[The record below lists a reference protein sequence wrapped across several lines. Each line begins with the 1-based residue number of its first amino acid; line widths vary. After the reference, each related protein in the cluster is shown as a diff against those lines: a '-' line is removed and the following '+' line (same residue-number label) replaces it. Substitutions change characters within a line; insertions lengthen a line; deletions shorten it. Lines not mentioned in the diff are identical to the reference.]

1 MITRKMKLMP
11 FVLSTILVGSMT
23 LAGCGKT
30 GETTSTAS
38 PSTAGTETKAP
49 SLEAKKLDPVTLKWY
64 LPQGTF
70 PDAKAVFA
78 EMSKIT
84 KEKINADLDIELVDW
99 GNYDQKMQAVL
110 ASGENVDLMFTS
122 NWSNDY
128 VSAVNKGAFMDITDL
143 LKKYGT
149 NILKQV
155 PEKAWNAPKINGK
168 LYGIINTQ
176 VLGKAPGMLINKT
189 YADKYGLD
197 ASKVK
202 KLEDLT
208 PFLEKVAVGEKDKYA
223 FNVKGNDDPLSYIGT
238 ALGIEYFADTNPGV
252 MLINDNDTKIVNLFE
267 TKEYTAFL
275 KLMHEWYQKG
285 IIRRDAP
292 TITDLAA
299 DEKAGK
305 YITRIGVMNPDVA
318 ANQAERY
325 GNGKPENVLT
335 AQFSPAYMSTGSIL
349 GTLTAI
355 PRTSKN
361 PERAMMF
368 YDLMYSDAKLFNL
381 MNYGIENKHY
391 KKVGDDLIET
401 IPNSGYNVASGWE
414 YGNMFNSYRTSPL
427 QPKWFPVGP
436 DMNNTAISSKLLGFS
451 FDASKVKSEL
461 AQCAAVITEFNAGL
475 ITGALDP
482 DTTLPKLN
490 EKLKKAGMDKLLA
503 EMQTQIDA
511 WKVANKK

>member
-1 MITRKMKLMP
+1 MRTRKMKSLP
-11 FVLSTILVGSMT
+11 VVLSTILLSSMM

-30 GETTSTAS
+30 GETPSTAS
-38 PSTAGTETKAP
+38 PTAAANQTTAP
-49 SLEAKKLDPVTLKWY
+49 SSEAKKLDPVTLKWY
-64 LPQGTF
+64 LPQGAF
-70 PDAKAVFA
+70 PDAKAVFT

-84 KEKINADLDIELVDW
+84 KEKINADLDIEFVDW

-122 NWSNDY
+122 NWTNDY
-128 VSAVNKGAFMDITDL
+128 VSAVNKGAYLDVTDL

-155 PEKAWNAPKINGK
+155 PEKAWEAPKINGK

-176 VLGKAPGMLINKT
+176 VLARTPGMLINKT
-189 YADKYGLD
+189 YADKYGFD
-197 ASKVK
+197 PSKAK

-208 PFLEKVAVGEKDKYA
+208 PFLEKVATGEKDKYA
-223 FNVKGNDDPLSYIGT
+223 FRVKGNDDQLGYIGS

-252 MLINDNDTKIVNLFE
+252 LLINDNNTKIVNLFE
-267 TKEYTAFL
+267 TKEYVNFL

-285 IIRRDAP
+285 IIRKDAP
-292 TITDLAA
+292 TITDLEA

-305 YITRIGVMNPDVA
+305 YITRTAVMNPDVP
-318 ANQAERY
+318 ANQADRY

-335 AQFSPAYMSTGSIL
+335 AQFSAPYMSTGSII

-391 KKVGDDLIET
+391 KKTGEDLIET

-427 QPKWFPVGP
+427 QPKWFPAGP
-436 DMNNTAISSKLLGFS
+436 DMNKAAISSKVLGFS
-451 FDASKVKSEL
+451 FDPSKVKSEL
-461 AQCAAVITEFNAGL
+461 AQCASAISEYKAGL

-482 DTTLPKLN
+482 DTALPKLN
-490 EKLKKAGMDKLLA
+490 DKLKKAGMDKLLA

-511 WKVANKK
+511 WKAANNK